1 MKAAAPVLLV
11 VALAVVIGWTD
22 ANTVLNFL
30 VGALIL
36 ALAGQGWNV
45 LGGYGGQLSFGHAA
59 FFGTGA
65 YAAAMLQQ
73 SAGLNAWAAA
83 ALAIVC
89 GGAVGAAVGALSFR
103 AGLRGSY
110 FALVTLAFAEVFRI
124 AANSAGMTGG
134 AAGLLL
140 RLQADPANFQF
151 ASRRSFAFVAL
162 AAVALAL
169 ALTAALARSRFG
181 AQLAAVRENEDAA
194 RALGIDPFAVKLR
207 AITLSAA
214 ITAAAGVLYV
224 QYYLFVNADLAYG
237 SAVSVSALL
246 APVVGGLATVVGPV
260 LGALVLQGAG
270 QALRGVAGPIAGL
283 DEVVFGIL
291 LIVAIAFVPGGVARL
306 QWPARWRR

>member
-1 MKAAAPVLLV
+1 MKAAAPVMLV
-11 VALAVVIGWTD
+11 LVLAAVLATAS

-30 VGALIL
+30 VAALIT
-36 ALAGQGWNV
+36 ALAGQGWNL
-45 LGGYGGQLSFGHAA
+45 LGGFGGQLSFGHAA

-65 YAAAMLQQ
+65 YVTAVLQQ
-73 SAGLNAWAAA
+73 RYGVGAWPAAA
-83 ALAIVC
+83 AAVAS
-89 GGAVGAAVGALSFR
+89 GAVIGGLIGALSFR

-124 AANSAGMTGG
+124 LANSWDVTGG

-140 RLQADPANFQF
+140 PLRVAAGNFQF
-151 ASRRSFAFVAL
+151 ADRRSFGAIAL
-162 AAVALAL
+162 AAVAIVLGITYAIE
-169 ALTAALARSRFG
+169 RSRFG

-214 ITAAAGVLYV
+214 ITAASGVLYV

-246 APVVGGLATVVGPV
+246 APVIGGLGTVIGPVVG
-260 LGALVLQGAG
+260 ALALQGAG
-270 QALRGVAGPIAGL
+270 ELLRGVAGPIAGL
-283 DEVVFGIL
+283 DEVAFGVL
-291 LIVAIAFVPGGVARL
+291 LVLAIAFVPGGLASV
-306 QWPARWRR
+306 RWRR

>member
-1 MKAAAPVLLV
+1 MKTAIPPIAIVMVLAAVLALV
-11 VALAVVIGWTD
+11 S

-30 VGALIL
+30 VSALIT
-36 ALAGQGWNV
+36 ALAGQGWNL
-45 LGGYGGQLSFGHAA
+45 LGGFGGQLSFGHAA

-65 YAAAMLQQ
+65 YVAAILQQ
-73 SAGLNAWAAA
+73 RYGVGAWPAAA
-83 ALAIVC
+83 AAVMS
-89 GGAVGAAVGALSFR
+89 GAAAGAVIGALSFR

-124 AANSAGMTGG
+124 FANSWDVTGG

-140 RLQADPANFQF
+140 QLRVSPANFQF
-151 ASRRSFAFVAL
+151 ESRKVFGFVAL
-162 AAVALAL
+162 AAVAVAL
-169 ALTAALARSRFG
+169 GITYAITRSRFG

-246 APVVGGLATVVGPV
+246 APVVGGLGTVTGPV
-260 LGALVLQGAG
+260 LGALALQGAG
-270 QALRGVAGPIAGL
+270 ELLRGVAGPIAGL
-283 DEVVFGIL
+283 DEVAFGIL
-291 LIVAIAFVPGGVARL
+291 LVLAIAFVPGGIASL
-306 QWPARWRR
+306 RWRH